1 MAKGFSSRSREFAS
15 KLLALID
22 ILEIEKNRPVYFI
35 EIQRVVIDKM
45 KGYED
50 FNRKDMLNLVKDD
63 LILSDFECNLFSVN
77 PKLQKSHANLD
88 SEY

>member
-1 MAKGFSSRSREFAS
+1 MAKGFSSRSREFTS

-35 EIQRVVIDKM
+35 EIERVVLDKM
-45 KGYED
+45 KGYEN
-50 FNRKDMLNLVKDD
+50 FNRIDILNLVKDD
-63 LILSDFECNLFSVN
+63 LILSDFECNLFSAN
-77 PKLQKSHANLD
+77 PKLQKSDANPN